1 MVFTKLIS
9 LSRQFK
15 ICTSIPVINSYTD
28 DKDILK
34 NKITEAFNKGSD
46 LVELR
51 FDFLSTFNNIDTLL
65 NSISEFNHRSVFTL
79 RTKNEGGMFEMSEF
93 KRIEILKKLTEI
105 QPLFVDIEYNLI
117 LENEDFADWL
127 DNNNIRIIASWH
139 DFSKTPSREFLID
152 LIDNM
157 RIFSNFIKVVT
168 TAKNIED
175 SITML
180 ELYDSIDTQVNL
192 IAFAMGEYGILSRV
206 LGPIITDIPFGYA
219 TLDKPLAPGQLTLT
233 HIKSINKLLKKR
245 LL

>member
-1 MVFTKLIS
+1 M
-9 LSRQFK
+9 SRQFK
-15 ICTSIPVINSYTD
+15 ICTSIPVINSYID

-93 KRIEILKKLTEI
+93 KRIDILKKLSEI

-117 LENEDFADWL
+117 SENEDFADWL

-180 ELYDSIDTQVNL
+180 ELYDSIDTQINL

-206 LGPIITDIPFGYA
+206 LGPIIGDMPFGYA